1 MSFKK
6 HEFLKLDLTP
16 QRASSYLSGRCGNIS
31 FHSLSFEEETP
42 TKSFKLEDSTLK
54 LYFNNF
60 HPKILTNIDFFD
72 TYHEVTLPETSAC
85 LIYSTTKKTS
95 IEKEFESEKEIL
107 SSVTKK
113 ESIEK
118 EFESEKEILFIT
130 IEKMIEIMA
139 SSTEI
144 NEEIFDVCL
153 YGYLSFS
160 NDETIFREL
169 IKRFYLSFPLNMSKS
184 EKSQF
189 FIQKIYTIQKRIL
202 SFLQLWIEIYKETIV
217 LDQKLD
223 SLFEETL
230 YSFYYFRSDFYNFQS
245 DLSKLLI
252 NLEEVR
258 VYKNFKKFN
267 ETNFLSFKNAIT
279 CSLKEIVFPINQYI
293 LNNPKETVEQICIFD
308 FDNFYRISI
317 PELLKKKTGGEN
329 YNYFAKNFNNFS
341 KIVSFLI
348 LSHKSNHKRF
358 NLFEKIIE
366 MIESLIKLHNYNT
379 AFACFIAISHTA
391 IERLKGLLLK
401 KLSKKDK
408 IKYEKFAQLFDS
420 SNNNTN
426 LREAQRKMNAPCVPF
441 LGIYVKDLL
450 NFEENSKFNNR
461 CVDKNMI
468 DFRKSSQ
475 ISALIREIDNYK
487 EVWYEFKRDDLIYE
501 HFKYLPDVPDDLLYE
516 LSYKIM
522 PSN

>member
-6 HEFLKLDLTP
+6 QEFLKLDLSP
-16 QRASSYLSGRCGNIS
+16 QRTSSYLSGRCGKIS

-42 TKSFKLEDSTLK
+42 TKSLKSEDSTLK

-60 HPKILTNIDFFD
+60 HPKILTNIVYFD
-72 TYHEVTLPETSAC
+72 TYFEISLPETSAY
-85 LIYSTTKKTS
+85 LIFSTIKKIS
-95 IEKEFESEKEIL
+95 IEKEEKEIL
-107 SSVTKK
+107 SSKTKK
-113 ESIEK
+113 QSVGK
-118 EFESEKEILFIT
+118 EFKSEKEIIFIT
-130 IEKMIEIMA
+130 IEKMIEILTSA
-139 SSTEI
+139 DEK

-160 NDETIFREL
+160 DDETIFREL
-169 IKRFYLSFPLNMSKS
+169 IRRFFLTFPLNMSKS
-184 EKSQF
+184 EKSQIF
-189 FIQKIYTIQKRIL
+189 FDKILNIQRRIL
-202 SFLQLWIEIYKETIV
+202 AFLHFWIEIYKETIV

-230 YSFYYFRSDFYNFQS
+230 NYLYYFRSDFCNFHR

-252 NLEEVR
+252 KLEEVR

-267 ETNFLSFKNAIT
+267 ETNFHSFKNAIT

-293 LNNPKETVEQICIFD
+293 MNHPKEIVEQICVFD

-317 PELLKKKTGGEN
+317 PELLKKKKTGGEN
-329 YNYFAKNFNNFS
+329 YNFFAKNFNNFS

-348 LSHKSNHKRF
+348 LSHKGKHKRF
-358 NLFEKIIE
+358 NFFEKIIE
-366 MIESLIKLHNYNT
+366 IIEDLIKMNNYNT
-379 AFACFIAISHTA
+379 AFAFFIAISHTA
-391 IERLKGLLLK
+391 IERLKGLLLM

-408 IKYEKFAQLFDS
+408 IKYEKFSHLFDS
-420 SNNNTN
+420 SNNNIN
-426 LREAQRKMNAPCVPF
+426 LREAQRNMNAPCVPF

-461 CVDKNMI
+461 CTDKNMI

-487 EVWYEFKRDDLIYE
+487 EVWYEFQRDDLIYE

-522 PSN
+522 PSI